1 MERWRVSLFGDRL
14 HVITDGDLES
24 GHRQVLERLR
34 DAGVAVHDIREESYS
49 LEDVFIAVVE
59 KARQEGKFA
68 SED

>member
-1 MERWRVSLFGDRL
+1 MSLFGDRL
-14 HVITDGDLES
+14 HVIVDDDVASAEKQLTA
-24 GHRQVLERLR
+24 RLR
-34 DAGVAVHDIREESYS
+34 DAGVAVREMHEESYS